1 MPEPKP
7 RAEEQ
12 STPTKD
18 DVAAA
23 RDRMKKRFTQGKPA
37 TPSKPA
43 VEPSPSPNEEE
54 GELKPRVWHTISEK
68 LDKKALDKY
77 DMSSTKDSQL
87 DLKAEMD
94 KYLGGDDE
102 VLQGFYDSDD
112 DNLPSFDSI
121 NPL

>member
-1 MPEPKP
+1 VPEPKP

-12 STPTKD
+12 GTPTKD

-23 RDRMKKRFTQGKPA
+23 RDRMKKRFTQGKPV
-37 TPSKPA
+37 TPTKPA
-43 VEPSPSPNEEE
+43 AEPSNPPNEEE
-54 GELKPRVWHTISEK
+54 ELKPRVWHTISEK

-77 DMSSTKDSQL
+77 DMSSSKNSQL

-102 VLQGFYDSDD
+102 VL
-112 DNLPSFDSI
+112 
-121 NPL
+121 